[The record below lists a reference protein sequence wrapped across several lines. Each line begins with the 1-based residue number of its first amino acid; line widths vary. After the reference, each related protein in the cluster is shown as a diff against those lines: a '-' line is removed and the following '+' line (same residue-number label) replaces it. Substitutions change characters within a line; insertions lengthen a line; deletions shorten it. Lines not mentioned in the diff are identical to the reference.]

1 MKFKLLF
8 IFALLNAHFCLAEPL
23 KAVQLPDQ
31 FDTLTSI
38 DASTKW
44 IVYSRDKD
52 LSNHINKALEEL
64 KITDIKALQGA
75 YVADISEMPGM
86 ITTLFALPKMKKY
99 PFKVIL
105 DKKGDITASWP
116 QKKGHVSLIELDQLE
131 VMKAEQTASF
141 DEIKKFLESKNKQ

>member
-64 KITDIKALQGA
+64 KITDIKL
-75 YVADISEMPGM
+75 SCN
-86 ITTLFALPKMKKY
+86 F
-99 PFKVIL
+99 F
-105 DKKGDITASWP
+105 
-116 QKKGHVSLIELDQLE
+116 
-131 VMKAEQTASF
+131 F
-141 DEIKKFLESKNKQ
+141 